1 MFDVLILCFGALL
14 ILFITVHRG
23 FYRLAAFF
31 VALAVLSSAVV
42 GIMHELLFRENIVS
56 IAQLTLAAGGRPP
69 PSHRGS

>member
-1 MFDVLILCFGALL
+1 MALL
-14 ILFITVHRG
+14 IHDIPRALA
-23 FYRLAAFF
+23 LAAFF